1 MQTDR
6 HSNEAM
12 NEEFEVEIVCF
23 ELNTIHCLRL
33 FTLAMGALKP
43 FVYSNFSIFI
53 AKATHMQLHGLKGRH
68 LLSLH
73 LASPLKIT
81 MQRTQ
86 KLRFQMNEFR
96 LHN

>member
-12 NEEFEVEIVCF
+12 NEEFDVEIVCF

-33 FTLAMGALKP
+33 FTLAMCTKT
-43 FVYSNFSIFI
+43 VYLFKFLIFI
-53 AKATHMQLHGLKGRH
+53 AKATHMQPHRREGRH